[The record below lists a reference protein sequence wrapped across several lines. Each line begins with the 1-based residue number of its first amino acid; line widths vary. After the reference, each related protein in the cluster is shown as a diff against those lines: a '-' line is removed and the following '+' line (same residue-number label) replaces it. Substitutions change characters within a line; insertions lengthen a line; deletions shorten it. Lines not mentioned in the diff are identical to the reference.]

1 MRTTSKAILAAACIV
16 LLTWS
21 VAAHAFPRA
30 ELAFDYTF
38 ARYNPSA
45 AYTKG
50 HSLNGGGGA
59 LVYNLNQYLGLKMDL
74 QGYGSNTTSFVIPP
88 NNIFPEGASC
98 RVHGNLFTY
107 MFGPQIKVRAHH
119 FQPFGHLLFGGAH
132 SNVYGNAFKQICQP
146 LPGACNF
153 SKAPTGNA
161 FAMAFGG
168 GVDIQINRT
177 ISFRPGEIDYLL
189 TVFTN
194 PFTKGNQNNLR
205 YSAGIN
211 FTFGGTK

>member
-1 MRTTSKAILAAACIV
+1 MNAISKAILAAACIV
-16 LLTWS
+16 LLTLS
-21 VAAHAFPRA
+21 LAAQEFPRA

-59 LVYNLNQYLGLKMDL
+59 LVYNVNPYLGLKMDL

-88 NNIFPEGASC
+88 NNIFPGGLSG

-107 MFGPQIKVRAHH
+107 MFGPQIKVRAHN
-119 FQPFGHLLFGGAH
+119 FQPFGHLLLGGGH
-132 SNVYGNAFKQICQP
+132 SNVYGNAFKQLCQP
-146 LPGACNF
+146 LPGACDF
-153 SKAPTGNA
+153 SKAPSANA
-161 FAMAFGG
+161 FAMAVGV

-177 ISFRPGEIDYLL
+177 ISFRPGEVDYLL
-189 TVFTN
+189 TVFSN
-194 PFTKGNQNNLR
+194 PFTNGNQNNFR
-205 YSAGIN
+205 YTAGIN

>member
-1 MRTTSKAILAAACIV
+1 MRTTSKAILAGASIL
-16 LLTWS
+16 LLTL
-21 VAAHAFPRA
+21 AAAAQEFPRA
-30 ELAFDYTF
+30 EVAIDYSF
-38 ARYNPSA
+38 ARYAPSA

-59 LVYNLNQYLGLKMDL
+59 LVYNVNQYLGLKMDL

-88 NNIFPEGASC
+88 NNIFPGGLSG

-189 TVFTN
+189 TVFSN
-194 PFTKGNQNNLR
+194 PFTNGNQNNFR
-205 YSAGIN
+205 YTAGIN